1 MTTSP
6 ARRRHLAT
14 SPFRP
19 QPEAVVPQFA
29 CGDQVCHDVHGV
41 GRVVSTDA
49 DAVTVDFGTKTVRV
63 LSPFRKMAAL

>member
-6 ARRRHLAT
+6 ARRRTLAT

-19 QPEAVVPQFA
+19 QPEAEVPHFE
-29 CGDQVCHDVHGV
+29 CGDQVNHDVYGV

-49 DAVTVDFGTKTVRV
+49 DAVTVDFGSQKVRV
-63 LSPFRKMAAL
+63 MSPFRKMSAL